1 MSSRAEV
8 EARWE
13 RRSVSRVSGVVGVV
27 VVVVEGSAGE
37 GIFSCVLNIVLL
49 EKLGELV
56 LLRVSECVVERVVG
70 WVGCSVVVVV
80 VVVVMEIGS
89 FVRKSS
95 GERGTYMIHVR
106 CPTTYYNH

>member
-80 VVVVMEIGS
+80 VMVIGS

-95 GERGTYMIHVR
+95 GERGTYMIHLR